1 MRIRK
6 SWLAYA
12 LVALVLAGVV
22 GVWTVQKNAE
32 ASGEESGTALRTVL
46 EVISLMKT
54 QYVDDV
60 DAVALIASYIEQG
73 TINGMLEEAVDDPYT
88 RFMDVRSFEQMQID
102 TQGEYGGIGIMVGL
116 KDERL
121 TIIAPFEGTPGHQAG
136 LRPGDRIVSIEGKST
151 EHMSLDEAV
160 GLMRGPAGAGLT
172 LGIQRGERE
181 PFEVAIVRDRIQVP
195 SVTKTELLEPESVP
209 NQSRSVGY
217 IRLQRFSE
225 RTDQELEEALNELE
239 RKEAEG
245 LILDLRDNP
254 GGALSA
260 AIDVANKF
268 LQDGPILHIVG
279 RDQEKRTVY
288 AFPQLTHRPA
298 PMVVLVNGYSASA
311 SEIVAGALQ
320 DRGRA
325 RLVGTTT
332 FGKGLVQTVIP
343 LRDGSAL
350 SLTSARY
357 QTAGGRYIHE
367 KGINPDYVVEVPG
380 IDEVEGES
388 EREVR
393 DGTEVEA
400 EVGNEDATDDAAD
413 SQPIESEEDA
423 EVAGEPLYNL
433 PFEEDPQFLKAI
445 EVLEELLDLQD
456 RKAG

>member
-6 SWLAYA
+6 VWIAYA
-12 LVALVLAGVV
+12 LIALLLAGVT
-22 GVWTVQKNAE
+22 GVWSIQRSAE
-32 ASGEESGTALRTVL
+32 ASGEGSAAALRTVL

-73 TINGMLEEAVDDPYT
+73 TINGMLADAVGDPYT

-121 TIIAPFEGTPGHQAG
+121 TIIAPFEGTPGHAAG
-136 LRPGDRIVSIEGKST
+136 LRPGDRIVSIDGKST
-151 EHMSLDEAV
+151 EFMSLDEAV
-160 GLMRGPAGAGLT
+160 SLMRGPEGAGLT
-172 LGIQRGERE
+172 IGIQRGERE
-181 PFEVAIVRDRIQVP
+181 PFDVEIVRATIQVP
-195 SVTKTELLEPESVP
+195 SVTEVELLESGSIP
-209 NQSRSVGY
+209 NLGRSIGY

-225 RTDQELEEALNELE
+225 RTDQELEEALNTLE
-239 RKEAEG
+239 AQRAEG

-268 LQDGPILHIVG
+268 LPDGPILHIVG
-279 RDQEKRTVY
+279 RDQEKRTVH
-288 AFPQLTHRPA
+288 AFPQARRRTLPI
-298 PMVVLVNGYSASA
+298 VVLVNGYSASA

-320 DRGRA
+320 DRGRGQ
-325 RLVGTTT
+325 LVGTTT

-367 KGINPDYVVEVPG
+367 KGIEPDYIVEVPG
-380 IDEVEGES
+380 LDDEA
-388 EREVR
+388 
-393 DGTEVEA
+393 GTESSDGAASGEVVE
-400 EVGNEDATDDAAD
+400 ETED
-413 SQPIESEEDA
+413 EM
-423 EVAGEPLYNL
+423 VEPLYNL
-433 PFEEDPQFLKAI
+433 PFDEDVQLLKAL
-445 EVLEELLDLQD
+445 EVLQEELGKTT
-456 RKAG
+456 RKVG